1 MKQSPEG
8 KHPMKAT
15 IRDTEALKAVS
26 PAVLSAYPRAAGWS
40 KVETYGDHSD
50 VYSARERPEV
60 ILTRTERLGDYAD
73 VVSRLLEIFAD
84 AAKTDEL
91 SLYRDL
97 VTADRDVIR
106 VRASENGNGV
116 VAVNDAL
123 DLLRGARDLLL
134 AAACSLRHPSPLYRA
149 DSNREA
155 AKHVQR
161 IRLGQIEQ
169 GSFTVTLLTPMVAP
183 PIQPAFGAL
192 ADDWIPEDD
201 PVERQIT
208 IRLTGALTAARA
220 ATERTVSGTDDAF
233 LDAVGQGV
241 SASFCEALV
250 TLIEPFPALDI
261 SLTWARTLPRRT
273 SRETIRFGRTDVP
286 ILREAARSFRNRE
299 PQPDIRVF
307 GIVQRLKRDEA
318 ETEGKITLRASVDGR
333 NQSVTVLLEQFDY
346 QRAIRAH
353 QAKAPI
359 VMGGDL
365 ERVGQRWCL
374 LNARVVD
381 IISTEDEVD
390 GR

>member
-15 IRDTEALKAVS
+15 VRDTEALKAVS
-26 PAVLSAYPRAAGWS
+26 PAALSAYARAAGWS

-50 VYSARERPEV
+50 VYAARGRPEI
-60 ILTRTERLGDYAD
+60 ILPRTERLGDYAD
-73 VVSRLLEIFAD
+73 VVSRLIQIFAD
-84 AAKTDEL
+84 AAEIDEL

-106 VRASENGNGV
+106 VRAAENDDGA
-116 VAVNDAL
+116 VAVNDGL

-134 AAACSLRHPSPLYRA
+134 AAACSLRHPRPLYRA

-161 IRLGQIEQ
+161 IRLGQTEQ
-169 GSFTVTLLTPMVAP
+169 SSFTVTLVTPVVAP
-183 PIQPAFGAL
+183 PMRSSFTG
-192 ADDWIPEDD
+192 DWRPEDE
-201 PVERQIT
+201 PIERRMT
-208 IRLTGALTAARA
+208 RRLTDALGTARTAIEQTVGGA
-220 ATERTVSGTDDAF
+220 DDAF
-233 LDAVGQGV
+233 FKAVEEGI
-241 SASFCEALV
+241 SANLCEALV

-261 SLTWARTLPRRT
+261 SVTWARTLPRRT
-273 SRETIRFGRTDVP
+273 ARETFRFGRTDAP

-299 PQPDIRVF
+299 PQPDARVF

-318 ETEGKITLRASVDGR
+318 ETDGNITLRASIDGR

-346 QRAIRAH
+346 ERAIRAH

-359 VMGGDL
+359 VMEGDL
-365 ERVGQRWCL
+365 ERIGQRWRL

-390 GR
+390 GG

>member
-1 MKQSPEG
+1 MR
-8 KHPMKAT
+8 AT
-15 IRDTEALKAVS
+15 VRDTEALKAVS
-26 PAVLSAYPRAAGWS
+26 PAALSAYARAAGWS

-50 VYSARERPEV
+50 IYSARERPEI
-60 ILTRTERLGDYAD
+60 ILPRTERLGDYTD
-73 VVSRLLEIFAD
+73 VVSRLIEIFSD
-84 AAKTDEL
+84 AAETDEL

-97 VTADRDVIR
+97 MTADRDVIR
-106 VRASENGNGV
+106 VRASENDDGA
-116 VAVNDAL
+116 VAVNDGL

-134 AAACSLRHPSPLYRA
+134 AAACSLRHPRPLYRA

-169 GSFTVTLLTPMVAP
+169 GSFTITLLTPMVAP
-183 PIQPAFGAL
+183 PMQPAFGAL

-208 IRLTGALTAARA
+208 IRLTGALTAART
-220 ATERTVSGTDDAF
+220 ATERTVSGTGDAF
-233 LDAVGQGV
+233 FDAVGQGV
-241 SASFCEALV
+241 SANLCEALV
-250 TLIEPFPALDI
+250 TLIEPFPTLTV
-261 SLTWARTLPRRT
+261 SVTWARTLPRRT
-273 SRETIRFGRTDVP
+273 ARETIRFGRTDVP

-299 PQPDIRVF
+299 PQPDARVF

-318 ETEGKITLRASVDGR
+318 ETDGNITLRASIDGR
-333 NQSVTVLLEQFDY
+333 NQSVAALLEQFDY
-346 QRAIRAH
+346 ERAIRAH

-359 VMGGDL
+359 VMEGDL
-365 ERVGQRWCL
+365 ERIGQRWRL

-390 GR
+390 GG